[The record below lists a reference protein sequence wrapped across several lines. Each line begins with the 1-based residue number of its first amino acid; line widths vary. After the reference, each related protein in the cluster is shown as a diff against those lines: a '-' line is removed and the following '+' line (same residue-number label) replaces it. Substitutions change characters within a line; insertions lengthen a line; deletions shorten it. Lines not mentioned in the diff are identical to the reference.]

1 MIEEKMVHPTVQK
14 SLKGD
19 DGGDDFGERGP
30 GAGAGAAP
38 MFMHDSSS
46 DGTDDGSLGPL
57 EDDFKAGWG
66 NFSHGYSQGDM
77 SGGDSRSRHSS
88 LQSEAARISKD
99 EKIAREAGIN
109 FSIDQIV
116 GLPMDEFNDLLSR
129 HELNEEQLNICRDIR
144 RRGKNK
150 VAAQNCRRR
159 KIDQLEELKQRDE
172 ESRQRGVEYAYLHE
186 RTVRKTRE
194 AGGHIDARVDD
205 ILRHHNLDPRTH
217 TLKWVGNEIVMCKK
231 PINGPEP
238 PGSLRARPKEEVF
251 HLPDFPLPPLNRQ
264 YL

>member
-1 MIEEKMVHPTVQK
+1 MVHPTVQK
-14 SLKGD
+14 SLEGD
-19 DGGDDFGERGP
+19 DGGEDFGKRGP
-30 GAGAGAAP
+30 GAGAGAA

-66 NFSHGYSQGDM
+66 NFGHGYSQGGDM

-129 HELNEEQLNICRDIR
+129 HELSEEQLNICRDIR

-159 KIDQLEELKQRDE
+159 KIDQVEDLKQRCE
-172 ESRQRGVEYAYLHE
+172 ESRQRGIEYAYLHE
-186 RTVRKTRE
+186 RTVRENRE
-194 AGGHIDARVDD
+194 AARQMDARVDE
-205 ILRHHNLDPRTH
+205 ILRQCNLDPRTH
-217 TLKWVGNEIVMCKK
+217 TIKWVGNEFVTAKK
-231 PINGPEP
+231 PLNSPEP
-238 PGSLRARPKEEVF
+238 PGSLRSRPKEEVF
-251 HLPDFPLPPLNRQ
+251 QLPDFPLPPLRQ
-264 YL
+264 YM